1 VRAKEFRLY
10 TRRERSEGTMDAP
23 RTGHQE
29 QAGSGSTPKS
39 DRDHLIVSDIVVSKI
54 AGIGAQEVEGV
65 QVSSARTLGSF
76 LDSVSTDG
84 HPRSVSAMVGEE
96 GVTITLTIDVEYGR
110 AIPQITETV
119 RSSVIRRV
127 ENEVG
132 QEVGKIDI
140 TVNDVLLPEVM
151 RPLGRVEKGGSEG
164 PEGTTSIGGPAAGS
178 MPSTALFGGSYLDLW
193 SRSFQQYRQM
203 TGAFYRPYANGPRQT
218 DGEKDKR

>member
-1 VRAKEFRLY
+1 
-10 TRRERSEGTMDAP
+10 MDAP

-29 QAGSGSTPKS
+29 QAGPGSTPQRG
-39 DRDHLIVSDIVVSKI
+39 RDHLIVSDIVVSKI

-65 QVSSARTLGSF
+65 QVSSTRTLGTLGSF
-76 LDSVSTDG
+76 LDSVSTNG
-84 HPRSVSAMVGEE
+84 HPRSVSAMGGEE
-96 GVTITLTIDVEYGR
+96 GVMINLTIDVEYGR

-132 QEVGKIDI
+132 QEVGEIDI

-151 RPLGRVEKGGSEG
+151 RPPGQVEKGDAEG
-164 PEGTTSIGGPAAGS
+164 REGTTPIGGPAAGS
-178 MPSTALFGGSYLDLW
+178 MPSTALFGGAYLDLW
-193 SRSFQQYRQM
+193 SRSLQQYRQM
-203 TGAFYRPYANGPRQT
+203 SDVFFRPYANGPRQT